1 MPFPS
6 NSPIFVKKQH
16 SMTAVLIPAK
26 RQKRQTSSELSLRLP
41 GDQSDEAFFQLC
53 QLNPELRIERNSQH
67 EILIMP
73 PTTSETGNRNA
84 KLLVKLGIWNEK
96 HKLGEPFDSSTGFKL
111 PNGAER
117 SPDLAWIRKDR
128 WDALTKAE
136 RRRFA
141 PIAPDFVL
149 ELRSEDQ
156 NLASLKE
163 KMEEYMAS
171 GCRLGWLVDPQG
183 RKTFVYTENGDIQ
196 TIPFDVVLTGGEVL
210 EGFELRMADL
220 FED

>member
-1 MPFPS
+1 
-6 NSPIFVKKQH
+6 
-16 SMTAVLIPAK
+16 MTAVHGSALEQEQQITPGL
-26 RQKRQTSSELSLRLP
+26 TLRLP
-41 GDQSDEAFFQLC
+41 AGMVSDEGFLAFC
-53 QLNPELRIERNSQH
+53 QLNPELRIERNASK
-67 EILIMP
+67 EIQIMP

-117 SPDLAWIRKDR
+117 SPDLAWIRNER
-128 WDALTKAE
+128 WDALTPEE

-149 ELRSEDQ
+149 ELRSDDQ
-156 NLASLKE
+156 SLTVLKE
-163 KMEEYMAS
+163 KIEEYIAC

-183 RKTFVYTENGDIQ
+183 RKTFVYSGNGDIQ
-196 TIPFDVVLTGGEVL
+196 TVHFEEILDGGAVLPGFTLRL
-210 EGFELRMADL
+210 EDL
-220 FED
+220 ISA